1 MRVNYWKVFEVL
13 RDLNLNKTEVAKQ
26 ITDLLRL
33 EPVHFSTGSTEP
45 KELFLKIADSL
56 GLGIDSILPK
66 PVMARRIVES
76 AGLSWV
82 PDYESTGGTV
92 TLKGL
97 QAVKSSVEY
106 YLANRP
112 ELN

>member
-1 MRVNYWKVFEVL
+1 VICCQTLESLWFPI
-13 RDLNLNKTEVAKQ
+13 LNKSEIADE

-33 EPVHFSTGSTEP
+33 PSVHFSTGSTEP
-45 KELFLKIADSL
+45 KELFLLISESL

-76 AGLSWV
+76 SGQSWLA
-82 PDYESTGGTV
+82 DYESTGGTV

-112 ELN
+112 EIS

>member
-1 MRVNYWKVFEVL
+1 LTKS
-13 RDLNLNKTEVAKQ
+13 EVARQ
-26 ITDLLRL
+26 ITDLLGV

-45 KELFLKIADSL
+45 KQLFLEISVSL
-56 GLGIDSILPK
+56 GLGIDSSLQK
-66 PVMARRIVES
+66 PVMARKIVES
-76 AGLSWV
+76 SGQSWLA
-82 PDYESTGGTV
+82 DYESVGGTV

-112 ELN
+112 DTN

>member
-1 MRVNYWKVFEVL
+1 M
-13 RDLNLNKTEVAKQ
+13 NKTEVANQ

-33 EPVHFSTGSTEP
+33 DPVHFSTGSTEP
-45 KELFLKIADSL
+45 KELFLRISDSL

-76 AGLSWV
+76 SGQSWV
-82 PDYESTGGTV
+82 PDYESSGGTV

-97 QAVKSSVEY
+97 QAVQSSVEY
-106 YLANRP
+106 FLANRP
-112 ELN
+112 EIS

>member
-1 MRVNYWKVFEVL
+1 MRAIYSKNFGIL
-13 RDLNLNKTEVAKQ
+13 RDLILNKTEVAKQ
-26 ITDLLRL
+26 ITDLLKL

-76 AGLSWV
+76 SGQSWV
-82 PDYESTGGTV
+82 PDFESTGGTV

>member
-1 MRVNYWKVFEVL
+1 
-13 RDLNLNKTEVAKQ
+13 LNKTEVANQ

-33 EPVHFSTGSTEP
+33 DPVHFSTGSTEP
-45 KELFLKIADSL
+45 KELFLRIADSL

-76 AGLSWV
+76 SGQLWV

-97 QAVKSSVEY
+97 QAVQSSVEY
-106 YLANRP
+106 FLANRP
-112 ELN
+112 EIS